1 MLSICC
7 VRENSWEYLGLKEIK
22 PVNSKGNQSWIFIG
36 RTDAETEAPILWPPD
51 VEGWLIRKDPD
62 AGKSWRQE
70 ENGTT
75 EDEMLRWHHWLNGHE
90 SEQAVVDG
98 EGQRSLACCSPLYH
112 KELDTTERLNW
123 TWPLYASN
131 GLQLWQPRLSPNTA
145 SVTEEDLM
153 RASQSR
159 PRPVSSY
166 CFLSVEKLQRINLI
180 REVRKCR
187 KENRQARQNNNTL
200 AIKQSQRSLVL
211 PQGL

>member
-98 EGQRSLACCSPLYH
+98 EGQRSLACCSPLGH
-112 KELDTTERLNW
+112 KELDTTQRLNNKFAL
-123 TWPLYASN
+123 TPVMILKFVH
-131 GLQLWQPRLSPNTA
+131 LFFCCKRECVIKKKKKKKERERECILLLSSTSWGRIQKF
-145 SVTEEDLM
+145 SVL
-153 RASQSR
+153 
-159 PRPVSSY
+159 
-166 CFLSVEKLQRINLI
+166 CFFICYYWFTQYT
-180 REVRKCR
+180 
-187 KENRQARQNNNTL
+187 NRTL
-200 AIKQSQRSLVL
+200 H
-211 PQGL
+211 